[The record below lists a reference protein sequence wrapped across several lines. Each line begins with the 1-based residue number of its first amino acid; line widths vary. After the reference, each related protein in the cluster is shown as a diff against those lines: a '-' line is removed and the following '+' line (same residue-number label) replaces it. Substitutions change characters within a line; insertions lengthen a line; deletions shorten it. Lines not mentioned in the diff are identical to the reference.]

1 MDEEILTVKEVASL
15 LKVKTRTNYRMLK
28 QQQIPAFKVRNQWR
42 FKRSAIMEWINKQ
55 SMLKEIQPEVAIPQ
69 KKGES
74 PGRPT

>member
-1 MDEEILTVKEVASL
+1 VDEEILTVKEVASL

>member
-15 LKVKTRTNYRMLK
+15 LKVKTRTIYRMLK